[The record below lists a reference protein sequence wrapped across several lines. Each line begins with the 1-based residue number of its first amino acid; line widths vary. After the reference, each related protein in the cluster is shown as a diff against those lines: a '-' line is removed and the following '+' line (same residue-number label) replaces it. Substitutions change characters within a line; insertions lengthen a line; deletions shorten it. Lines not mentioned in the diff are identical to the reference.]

1 LRPFLTNNRKAP
13 DIIWC
18 LFRAYQEKKNIMS
31 TFKETGLLPEI
42 LEAIEAL
49 GFENPTPIQEKVIP
63 ALIGSTSDLIA
74 LAQTGTGK
82 TAAFGLPIINQIDM
96 QLREVQALVLCPT
109 RELCMQIT
117 KDLESFSTKMRGFK
131 TVAVYGGSSI
141 TTQIRDLKSGCQI
154 VVGTPG
160 RTLDLLKR
168 KALKISTIKYLVLD
182 EADEMLNMGFQED
195 LDAILESSP
204 DTKQVL
210 LFSATMPKEIQRIAK
225 KYMKDAV
232 EISVG
237 KRNAGADNVSHE
249 YFTVNGRDRYAA
261 LKRIA
266 DVNPNIY
273 GIVFCRT
280 RMETKEVADKLI
292 SDGYNADALHGDLSQ
307 AQRDQVM
314 GRFRSKNLQLL
325 VATDV
330 AARGLDVNEL
340 THVINYNLPDDLEAY
355 VHRSGRTGRAGKT
368 GVSIL
373 IIHSR
378 ESKKIKELQTMTGKT
393 FTKKMVPGGKE
404 ICEKQLFNL
413 IDKFENIDINDAQ
426 IESFMP
432 DIYKKLDWLSRE
444 DLIKRIVSVEFNRFV
459 SYYQDAPDLNLTR
472 SESSDSSESRDGRR
486 QRSTTFSR
494 FFINL
499 GLRDNVNV
507 STLIG
512 YLNRNLK
519 GQKIE
524 IGKVEIMKKFSFF
537 EMDKIYEDEVLAAFK
552 NADFDDK
559 EVVIELSKPEPV
571 GAKKFQ
577 EESSDRSPDRRKK
590 YNGESSSKDS
600 SRFKEKKKFG
610 ARSYRN

>member
-1 LRPFLTNNRKAP
+1 
-13 DIIWC
+13 
-18 LFRAYQEKKNIMS
+18 MS

-42 LEAIEAL
+42 LEAIELL
-49 GFENPTPIQEKVIP
+49 GFVSPTPIQEKVIP
-63 ALIGSTSDLIA
+63 ALIGSTGDVVA

-82 TAAFGLPIINQIDM
+82 TAAFGLPILNQIDT

-117 KDLESFSTKMRGFK
+117 KDLESFSTKIKGFK
-131 TVAVYGGSSI
+131 TVAVYGGASI
-141 TTQIRDLKSGCQI
+141 TGQLKDLRSGVQI

-160 RTLDLLKR
+160 RTLDLIKR
-168 KALKISTIKYLVLD
+168 KALKINTIKWLVLD

-204 DTKQVL
+204 STKQVL
-210 LFSATMPKEIQRIAK
+210 LFSATMPKEIQRIAN
-225 KYMKDAV
+225 KYMTNAV

-237 KRNAGADNVSHE
+237 KRNSGAENVSHE
-249 YFTVNGRDRYAA
+249 YYTVNARDRYAA

-273 GIVFCRT
+273 GIIFCRT

-292 SDGYNADALHGDLSQ
+292 ADGYNADALHGDLSQ

-314 GRFRSKNLQLL
+314 SRFRIKNLQLL

-330 AARGLDVNEL
+330 AARGLDVNDL

-355 VHRSGRTGRAGKT
+355 VHRSGRTGRAGKK

-373 IIHSR
+373 IIQNR
-378 ESKKIKELQTMTGKT
+378 DSKKIKDLQQMTSKT

-413 IDKFENIDINDAQ
+413 IDKFENIDVNDGE
-426 IESFMP
+426 IEAYLP
-432 DIYKKLDWLSRE
+432 NIYTKLEWLSRE
-444 DLIKRIVSVEFNRFV
+444 DLIKRIVSVEFNRFL
-459 SYYQDAPDLNLTR
+459 SYYQDAPDLNLSR
-472 SESSDSSESRDGRR
+472 SESSSSDSREPKR
-486 QRSTTFSR
+486 QRGTAFSR
-494 FFINL
+494 FFINI
-499 GLRDNVNV
+499 GLKDNINV

-537 EMDKIYEDEVLAAFK
+537 EMDKEYENEVLTVFK

-559 EVVIELSKPEPV
+559 EVVVELSKPEPA
-571 GAKKFQ
+571 GAKKYQ
-577 EESSDRSPDRRKK
+577 EEPTFRHRK
-590 YNGESSSKDS
+590 YNGESSYNDKKP
-600 SRFKEKKKFG
+600 KEKKKFG
-610 ARSYRN
+610 SRSYKN

>member
-1 LRPFLTNNRKAP
+1 
-13 DIIWC
+13 
-18 LFRAYQEKKNIMS
+18 MS
-31 TFKETGLLPEI
+31 TFNELGLLPEI
-42 LEAIEAL
+42 LGAIEVL

-63 ALIGSTSDLIA
+63 ALISSKGDVVA

-82 TAAFGLPIINQIDM
+82 TAAFGLPILTQIDT

-117 KDLESFSTKMRGFK
+117 KDLESFSTKIKGFK
-131 TVAVYGGSSI
+131 TVAVYGGASI
-141 TTQIRDLKSGCQI
+141 TGQLKDLKTGVQV

-160 RTLDLLKR
+160 RTLDLIKR
-168 KALKISTIKYLVLD
+168 KALKINTIKWLVLD

-225 KYMKDAV
+225 KYMTDAV

-237 KRNAGADNVSHE
+237 KRNSGAENVSHE
-249 YFTVNGRDRYAA
+249 YYTVNGRDRYSA

-273 GIVFCRT
+273 GIIFCRT

-292 SDGYNADALHGDLSQ
+292 ADGYNADALHGDLSQ

-314 GRFRSKNLQLL
+314 SRFRIKNLQLL

-330 AARGLDVNEL
+330 AARGLDVNDL

-355 VHRSGRTGRAGKT
+355 VHRSGRTGRAGKK

-373 IIHSR
+373 IIQNR
-378 ESKKIKELQTMTGKT
+378 DSKKIKDLQQMTSKT
-393 FTKKMVPGGKE
+393 FTRKMVPGGKE

-413 IDKFENIDINDAQ
+413 IDKFENIDVNDDQ
-426 IESFMP
+426 IETYMP
-432 DIYKKLDWLSRE
+432 DIYTKLAWLSRE
-444 DLIKRIVSVEFNRFV
+444 DLIKRIVSVEFNRFL
-459 SYYQDAPDLNLTR
+459 SYYQDAPDLNLSR
-472 SESSDSSESRDGRR
+472 SESSDSREPKR
-486 QRSTTFSR
+486 QRGTNFSR
-494 FFINL
+494 YFINL

-537 EMDKIYEDEVLAAFK
+537 EMDKEYENEILTAFK

-559 EVVIELSKPEPV
+559 EVIVELSKPEPA
-571 GAKKFQ
+571 GAKKFHD
-577 EESSDRSPDRRKK
+577 EPVPKRRR
-590 YNGESSSKDS
+590 YNDETSYKDKQP
-600 SRFKEKKKFG
+600 KEKKKYG
-610 ARSYRN
+610 RPAGGRRS